1 MTNEIFI
8 AVVIAVP
15 TAAIG
20 FSSWLI
26 QRRITISDKR
36 QEEQRNEHESKQSKW
51 WIIQLQS
58 SNAALDIGIA
68 TAQAV
73 RDGHCNGNVSTAL
86 KVAAD
91 AKREQAKFL
100 MEQGVK
106 NVNSES

>member
-1 MTNEIFI
+1 MNEILM
-8 AVVIAVP
+8 AAGVP
-15 TAAIG
+15 TAAVL
-20 FSSWLI
+20 FVFWLI
-26 QRRITISDKR
+26 RRSITKSDKK
-36 QEEQRNEHESKQSKW
+36 QEAQRVEHETKQSKW

-100 MEQGVK
+100 MEQGVQ
-106 NVNSES
+106 NVNSDL